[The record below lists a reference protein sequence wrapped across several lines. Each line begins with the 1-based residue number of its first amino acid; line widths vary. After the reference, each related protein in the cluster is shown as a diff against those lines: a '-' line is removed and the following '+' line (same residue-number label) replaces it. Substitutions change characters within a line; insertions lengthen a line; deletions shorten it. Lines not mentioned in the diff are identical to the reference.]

1 MFIYSW
7 KVCSQEDVMS
17 TNSHAIHFSC
27 IIDAH
32 RFNQPSP
39 QSCSIQNAQ
48 KLLKSDFERIKDY

>member
-1 MFIYSW
+1 
-7 KVCSQEDVMS
+7 MS